1 MARVSAEPAPL
12 FAYGSLLFPDV
23 LHVLIGRDPEREP
36 AAVDG
41 WRVVALPDVV
51 YPTLIRDGDGFAA
64 GDLLIGLTPAE
75 WQILDAFEASGYD
88 LAPVRTRDGQAAY
101 AYAEPDADTIAREPW
116 DAQSFG
122 AVHLTSY
129 VERCTR
135 WRQWYEAQTAG

>member
-1 MARVSAEPAPL
+1 VARVSAEPAPL
-12 FAYGSLLFPDV
+12 FVYGSLLFPDV
-23 LHVLIGRDPEREP
+23 LQVLIDRDPEREP

-75 WQILDAFEASGYD
+75 WQTLDTFEASGYD

-101 AYAEPDADTIAREPW
+101 TYAEPAADTNGRQPW
-116 DAQSFG
+116 DAQHFG
-122 AVHLTSY
+122 TAHLTAY
-129 VERCTR
+129 VERCAR
-135 WRQWYEAQTAG
+135 WRQWYEARVAD